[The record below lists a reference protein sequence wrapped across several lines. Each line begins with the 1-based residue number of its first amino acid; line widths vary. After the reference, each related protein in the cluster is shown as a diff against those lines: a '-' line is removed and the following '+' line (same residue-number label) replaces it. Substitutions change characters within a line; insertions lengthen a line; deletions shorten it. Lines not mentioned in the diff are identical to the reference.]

1 MILHQPFAFVPHAL
15 VGNDIV
21 QTLRDSEAA
30 AVEWY
35 NYWDAYYERLGVG
48 KGQILRETCKS
59 YDSFPLGH
67 G

>member
-1 MILHQPFAFVPHAL
+1 MVLHQPFAFVPHAL

-48 KGQILRETCKS
+48 KGHILRETRKLRHS
-59 YDSFPLGH
+59 LAL
-67 G
+67 